1 MAAVMATAAAL
12 FTAKPA
18 RHDAPDDDTSALA
31 TASLPTAITLAAPL
45 NTVVSCPLAC
55 SGPRELSVTVTV
67 PADAPRDLGIGAWAG
82 DRQGHW
88 FQCTTPGVLT
98 PGTHRLSF
106 RLAGE
111 HVLRAEGSRGGFDPT
126 TAARMRRCGL
136 VLWSSV
142 ASSAQVTIGGW
153 SLARLDDPPPPPP
166 EARRLTALRFD
177 GLTDDGDLAAQTGG
191 RWTCSVI
198 PEPFPADPA
207 DRDLF
212 ALDALITAADGSR
225 QRVAGVY
232 IPSRC
237 RRAQGDTAVL
247 SPDGEARFAV
257 CWRPHLAG
265 FYTVQVTARWGGD
278 PYASAA
284 ATAADAVDGLAADV
298 TASLPELVV
307 TGRRWNGDAP
317 PALAP
322 ATTAVPATGVAF
334 GNPHPATAPAV
345 LGPPAPARLPDVADE
360 TATATCMDATDPDV
374 APAATAADTLDPV
387 ALPPWASA
395 HGTDAYGSW
404 ADLTV
409 KGVVQRFRWIPAGT
423 FIMGCDDAETA
434 WAIAEGKQTRGAGM
448 GYQDPTPQH
457 PVTLTN
463 PYWLADSACTQ
474 ELWQAVMGS
483 NPACIAGNP
492 RRPVEQVSWNDCQR
506 MLAALNTLDERLSA
520 RLPSEAEWE
529 YACRAGTTG
538 RIPGA
543 RLDALAW
550 YQDNSN
556 RTSRPV
562 KTKAANPW
570 GLYDMIGNVWQW
582 CGDYYGDYPTAP
594 LTDPTGPPS
603 GSRRVVRGGGWMNG
617 AGTCRAAER
626 YGSAQNTS
634 VFSLGFRICVPARS
648 PSGNVPAPATI
659 TLATPLTTLVP
670 CPLQRAGPQEL
681 GVTVTVPA
689 GAPADLGIGA
699 FAVDQQGHWYQCT
712 KHGALTP
719 GTHRL
724 TFPLAGAH
732 GMRAE
737 GSRGSFDPATAAG
750 TARCGLFLWS
760 SATSAASVTVSGWA
774 STPRAEQSAAP
785 APRLTAL
792 HLDGLADDGGDAA
805 RTGERW
811 TCTVIPQPFPANPY
825 DRGCFAL
832 DCLITAPDGSQQR
845 IPGFYLQPMRGS
857 DRGDR
862 EDVVPDGEARFA
874 VRWRP
879 SLPGRYTVQLS
890 AHWGGDPSAVAATT
904 TAGVDA
910 DHAPATA
917 TAPVS
922 APVSAPDDAN
932 AAAVSVTLPAVQVTG
947 KPWDGYVRVDRDD
960 PRFLAVDG
968 RWFWPTGPNL
978 RSIWDQRCREHLAT
992 RITPDRGTASWD
1004 AYLDRLGAN
1013 HANAAEIW
1021 LSSWGLGLEW
1031 RADWPG
1037 YHGCGRFNE
1046 AHAWQLDRVLDRAQ
1060 QDGVRVLLVIANH
1073 GQASASTDAEWND
1086 NPWNADNGGPL
1097 SSPGELFTDARAL
1110 AGQERLRTYLVA
1122 RYADHP
1128 ALLGWK
1134 LWSEVNLTDVYGP
1147 DPLITWHEQAAAR
1160 WHALDTYGHP
1170 VTTHWSGD
1178 WHDVMGA
1185 IACQRGIDLL
1195 SCDAYHD
1202 VGNSFAEQMAATTG
1216 AGEGPAGGLAQYRK
1230 PVLVSEY
1237 GGNWDACPP
1246 PQLEAEHACGA
1257 WLALVSGQGAGPM
1270 LWWFEWVDQ
1279 GARFAPYRAIAAFL
1293 AGEDARGADAHSV
1306 PLTAT
1311 SPAGRL
1317 WARAW
1322 SRPGRM
1328 LGYVLDLPWSGG
1340 ISGARHGHARVE
1352 ISADFPSGR
1361 YTVEWWNADSG
1372 TVTKSEQISHAGGA
1386 LTLSPPPFSHHCAFK
1401 LMRMPDVPAQ
1411 GP

>member
-1 MAAVMATAAAL
+1 MAAVLVTAAAL
-12 FTAKPA
+12 FAVKPM
-18 RHDAPDDDTSALA
+18 RHDAPDDDINA
-31 TASLPTAITLAAPL
+31 TAAAPVAITLASPL
-45 NTVVSCPLAC
+45 NTLVPCPLAC
-55 SGPRELSVTVTV
+55 SGYRSRTLTVTVTV
-67 PADAPRDLGIGAWAG
+67 PADAPADLGIGAWTG
-82 DRQGHW
+82 DLQGHW
-88 FQCTTPGVLT
+88 CQSTAPGILT

-106 RLAGE
+106 HLASGPPADGP
-111 HVLRAEGSRGGFDPT
+111 HGASAPA
-126 TAARMRRCGL
+126 TAARSQRCGL
-136 VLWSSV
+136 VLWSSR
-142 ASSAQVTIGGW
+142 SSATPLMIGGW
-153 SLARLDDPPPPPP
+153 SLTPWAEPQTPS
-166 EARRLTALRFD
+166 RRLNTLHLG
-177 GLTDDGDLAAQTGG
+177 GLTDDGGMAAHTGEA
-191 RWTCSVI
+191 WTCSVI
-198 PEPFPADPA
+198 PEPFPADTD
-207 DRDLF
+207 DRDGF

-232 IPSRC
+232 MPSRR
-237 RRAQGDTAVL
+237 RRAESDTAVQ

-257 CWRPHLAG
+257 CWRPHVAG
-265 FYTVQVTARWGGD
+265 FYTVQLTAHWGGD

-284 ATAADAVDGLAADV
+284 ATAADAVAGATPDV
-298 TASLPELVV
+298 IATLPELVV
-307 TGRRWNGDAP
+307 TGSRWNGDP
-317 PALAP
+317 PPEVAAI
-322 ATTAVPATGVAF
+322 AVAAGHP
-334 GNPHPATAPAV
+334 PKPATAPAV
-345 LGPPAPARLPDVADE
+345 LGPPEPARLPDVADE
-360 TATATCMDATDPDV
+360 TATATCTDATAPEV
-374 APAATAADTLDPV
+374 ATPATAADTMDPV
-387 ALPPWASA
+387 ALSPWASA

-409 KGVVQRFRWIPAGT
+409 NGVVQRFRWIPAGT
-423 FIMGCDDAETA
+423 FIMGCDAAETA
-434 WAIAEGKQTRGAGM
+434 WAIAEAKKTRGAGM
-448 GYQDPTPQH
+448 GYQDPAPQH
-457 PVTLTN
+457 QVTLTN
-463 PYWLADSACTQ
+463 PYWLADSSCTQ
-474 ELWQAVMGS
+474 ELWQAVMGT

-506 MLAALNTLDERLSA
+506 MLAALNTLDARLSA

-594 LTDPTGPPS
+594 LTDPTGPTS
-603 GSRRVVRGGGWMNG
+603 GLKRVVRGGGWMNG

-634 VFSLGFRICVPARS
+634 VFSVGFRICLPARS
-648 PSGNVPAPATI
+648 PSGNVMVPATI
-659 TLATPLTTLVP
+659 TLATPLTTLLP
-670 CPLQRAGPQEL
+670 CPLPRSGPQVL

-699 FAVDQQGHWYQCT
+699 FAMDQQGRWYQCT
-712 KHGALTP
+712 KHGPLTP

-724 TFPLAGAH
+724 TFHLAGAH
-732 GMRAE
+732 AMRAE
-737 GSRGSFDPATAAG
+737 GSRGDFDPATAAG
-750 TARCGLFLWS
+750 TARCGVFLWS
-760 SATSAASVTVSGWA
+760 SATRAASVTVSAW
-774 STPRAEQSAAP
+774 SSAASAEPPAPP

-792 HLDGLADDGGDAA
+792 HIDGLAGDVGDSA

-825 DRGCFAL
+825 DRGSFAL
-832 DCLITAPDGSQQR
+832 DCLITAPDGSRQR

-890 AHWGGDPSAVAATT
+890 AQWGGDPYAA
-904 TAGVDA
+904 A
-910 DHAPATA
+910 A
-917 TAPVS
+917 TAPGRKDADQAPAPETVTIS
-922 APVSAPDDAN
+922 APGDTAT
-932 AAAVSVTLPAVQVTG
+932 AAVSVTLPEVQVTG
-947 KPWDGYVRVDRDD
+947 KPWDGFVRVDRDD

-978 RSIWDQRCREHLAT
+978 RSIWDQRSREHLAT
-992 RITPDRGTASWD
+992 IVTPDRGTASWD

-1046 AHAWQLDRVLDRAQ
+1046 AHAWQLDRILDRAQ

-1073 GQASASTDAEWND
+1073 GQASSSVDAEWKD

-1097 SSPGELFTDARAL
+1097 VDAGELFTDARAL
-1110 AGQERLRTYLVA
+1110 AGQERLRTYLIA

-1134 LWSEVNLTDVYGP
+1134 LWSEVDLTDVYGP
-1147 DPLITWHEQAAAR
+1147 EPMISWHEQAAAR

-1178 WHDVMGA
+1178 WHGVYA
-1185 IACQRGIDLL
+1185 PIARLRGIDLL
-1195 SCDAYHD
+1195 SCDAYHGPYSD
-1202 VGNSFAEQMAATTG
+1202 VGNSFAEQMAATIG
-1216 AGEGPAGGLAQYRK
+1216 SGDGPAGGLAQYRK

-1237 GGNWDACPP
+1237 GGNWDACPL
-1246 PQLEAEHACGA
+1246 PQLEAEHACGP

-1293 AGEDARGADAHSV
+1293 AGEDARGADAHSL

-1311 SPAGRL
+1311 SAAGKL

-1340 ISGARHGHARVE
+1340 ISAARHGHAQVG
-1352 ISADFPSGR
+1352 ISANFPGGR
-1361 YTVEWWNADSG
+1361 YTVEWWDADHG
-1372 TVTKSEQISHAGGA
+1372 TISTSAQISHAGGA
-1386 LTLSPPPFSHHCAFK
+1386 LTLSPPPFVHHCAFK
-1401 LMRMPDVPAQ
+1401 LIHVPEVSAP